1 MKHLKIFVFLLIML
15 NISSNIV
22 LAKTIGIGASPMKI
36 EVGLGNETNVT
47 NNIQYDFTIYN
58 TGEMRTRVTP
68 EYIDA
73 NMKNFSR
80 PLINEIIIQP
90 NSTEKF
96 PVMFFR
102 NGTGYKS
109 YNGTLRFVAEPN
121 ETIESGMFAVRPATD
136 IRISILQM
144 TINPPTQTN
153 NNKLLAIILAVVV
166 IVFMVLVGWFI
177 TSRRK

>member
-1 MKHLKIFVFLLIML
+1 
-15 NISSNIV
+15 
-22 LAKTIGIGASPMKI
+22 MKI
-36 EVGLGNETNVT
+36 EVGLGNETNAT
-47 NNIQYDFTIYN
+47 NDIEYDFTIYN
-58 TGEMRTRVTP
+58 TGEMRIRVTP
-68 EYIDA
+68 SYIDT
-73 NMKNFSR
+73 NLKNLSR
-80 PLINEIIIQP
+80 TLINEIIIEP
-90 NSTEKF
+90 NSTERF

-102 NGTGYKS
+102 NGTEQKS

-136 IRISILQM
+136 IRISILQKA
-144 TINPPTQTN
+144 INPPTQTN